1 MADNFTDN
9 GDSAPDGISGQQAGN
24 QSDLPSSGILP
35 GTTYAQQHFAQNHE
49 LQEQLSKFWSEMR
62 DEVDKVGTDPA
73 EFKSQQLPLARIKK
87 IMKSDEDVRM
97 ISAEAPVLFAKACEF
112 FIHEMTLRAWNAAEE
127 HKRRTL
133 QRGDIA
139 TAISRTEVWDF
150 LLDSVPLEGEAAA
163 AVEAAQGEGGAS
175 GPSSAAPG
183 AAGAAAGAAPP
194 AGGAGVAAVPPPQL
208 PPGMGMFPGQFMPP
222 GMPGMPQ
229 MPPPGMIPPNMSG
242 PGGVP
247 MIYPGMAPGM
257 FMAPPPP
264 GAGGQPRFGQ
274 MLPPQQPQQG
284 DN

>member
-1 MADNFTDN
+1 MNSSFT
-9 GDSAPDGISGQQAGN
+9 IIF
-24 QSDLPSSGILP
+24 L
-35 GTTYAQQHFAQNHE
+35 TFA
-49 LQEQLSKFWSEMR
+49 LQ
-62 DEVDKVGTDPA
+62 
-73 EFKSQQLPLARIKK
+73 

-163 AVEAAQGEGGAS
+163 AVEAAHGDAAG
-175 GPSSAAPG
+175 GPSSTAPGG
-183 AAGAAAGAAPP
+183 AAGAAPAAPQAP
-194 AGGAGVAAVPPPQL
+194 VVPPPQM
-208 PPGMGMFPGQFMPP
+208 PPGMGMFPGQFM
-222 GMPGMPQ
+222 
-229 MPPPGMIPPNMSG
+229 MPPPG

-247 MIYPGMAPGM
+247 MIYPGMAPPPGM

-264 GAGGQPRFGQ
+264 GAGAAPPQFVGQ
-274 MLPPQQPQQG
+274 MPGMPGMQQGLPPQQQG
-284 DN
+284 GQ

>member
-1 MADNFTDN
+1 
-9 GDSAPDGISGQQAGN
+9 
-24 QSDLPSSGILP
+24 
-35 GTTYAQQHFAQNHE
+35 
-49 LQEQLSKFWSEMR
+49 
-62 DEVDKVGTDPA
+62 
-73 EFKSQQLPLARIKK
+73 
-87 IMKSDEDVRM
+87 M

-163 AVEAAQGEGGAS
+163 AVEAAQGEGGAA
-175 GPSSAAPG
+175 GPSSAAPCG
-183 AAGAAAGAAPP
+183 AGAAADAAPP
-194 AGGAGVAAVPPPQL
+194 AGGAAVSTAPPPQL
-208 PPGMGMFPGQFMPP
+208 PPGMAMFPGQFMPP
-222 GMPGMPQ
+222 GMPQ
-229 MPPPGMIPPNMSG
+229 MPPSGLMPSNMSG

-264 GAGGQPRFGQ
+264 VAGGQPPQYGQ
-274 MLPPQQPQQG
+274 MLPPQQPEQE
-284 DN
+284 DK